1 MNSVEKIKYNE
12 ENEERDFNIKKLF
25 RYLARINKYKYKNY
39 RELNYQWEKSIKK
52 TSHSRKYTKRKI
64 TKDFFDAYPSF
75 PNI

>member
-39 RELNYQWEKSIKK
+39 RELNYQ
-52 TSHSRKYTKRKI
+52 
-64 TKDFFDAYPSF
+64 
-75 PNI
+75 